1 MLTELGGKGGDVCR
15 QAREG
20 EIRCPLI
27 VRPTSEDVITGEL
40 FGVLEAINPRWWV
53 SDLLNEA
60 LGAPRFRRQLYRRF
74 QVKLWQK
81 QPKFPGH
88 LAPWSEGA
96 TEVDAMLT
104 WENPPTTVYVEMKF
118 HSALASKVANH
129 NGSGDYP
136 ADQLL
141 RNVRVGLW
149 RCGWYDEER
158 LFDDR
163 RDFALVL
170 LARKRGEKRVVRYRD
185 PTQLRHDLPHSER
198 IPELPLLPFVGEL
211 EYADVSRVLERNRN
225 HFGRAERVLVDRLA
239 SYLAFKSGPRRSRPS
254 GQ

>member
-1 MLTELGGKGGDVCR
+1 MLTELGSKGGDVCR

-40 FGVLEAINPRWWV
+40 FGVLEALNPRWWV

-60 LGAPRFRRQLYRRF
+60 LGATRFRRQLYRRF

-96 TEVDAMLT
+96 TEVDAILS
-104 WENPPTTVYVEMKF
+104 WENPPTTVYVEMKY
-118 HSALASKVANH
+118 HSPLASKVSNY

-136 ADQLL
+136 ADQLH
-141 RNVRVGLW
+141 RNIRVGLW

-170 LARKRGEKRVVRYRD
+170 LARKRGEKRVTRYRD
-185 PTQLRHDLPHSER
+185 PARLRQDLPQSER
-198 IPELPLLPFVGEL
+198 ILELPQLPFVGEL
-211 EYADVSRVLERNRN
+211 QYSDVSKVLERNRAR
-225 HFGRAERVLVDRLA
+225 FGRAEKVLIDRLA
-239 SYLAFKSGPRRSRPS
+239 AYLALKSAPRPPRAS
-254 GQ
+254 G